1 MLSSNTGGAVL
12 IALCLGAVS
21 AHSAEGDAR
30 RNCESLK
37 NLSTHAFQVARSEWV
52 SASRMPWGPSGA
64 AVDLPA
70 HCLFQVVVDPRKSS
84 LVELSFG
91 TGIEMRLP
99 QQWNGRLLMQ
109 GGGGMNGVLN
119 PALGTVPGS
128 TSALARG
135 FAVVSSDGGHRGR
148 NALDSRFA
156 GDQQARLDFAYQSVP
171 RATREAKALVNR
183 YYGRKPEYSY
193 FMGCSTGGRE
203 AMMAAQRLPL
213 EFDGVV
219 AGNAAFN
226 FTSLVVNQIWS
237 LQAVAK
243 IAPRDAEGK
252 PDFARAF
259 SDAQLQAVS
268 SAVLKKCDALDGL
281 EDGMINDYKG
291 CKFDPAVVSCTA
303 GGVPNCLSSAQV
315 EALRQIIGGARNS
328 RGESLYGAFPWD
340 SGISS
345 AAWRGMHFGNAG
357 SVPANGTLGAETL
370 RNYVLTPAQPDMD
383 PLHFDFDRDI
393 ARTLETAATT
403 NAIATEHSTFA
414 GHGGKMIVYHGLS
427 DQGMAAE
434 PLTHWYERLTP
445 ADAKGPQSW
454 ARLFLVPGM
463 THCGGGQATDQFDML
478 AAIQA
483 WVEKGQ
489 APERV
494 VASGR
499 AFPGKTRPL
508 CPYPQVARYQ
518 GGNEAEQQSFAC
530 Q

>member
-1 MLSSNTGGAVL
+1 MFSSKASSAVL
-12 IALCLGAVS
+12 FALYLAAS
-21 AHSAEGDAR
+21 PAHAAEGNAQQR
-30 RNCESLK
+30 CESLK
-37 NLSTHAFQVARSEWV
+37 SLSTPEFQVKRSEWV
-52 SASRMPWGPSGA
+52 SASQMPVGPTGTTID
-64 AVDLPA
+64 VPA
-70 HCLFQVVVDPRKSS
+70 HCLFQVVVDPRPSG
-84 LVELSFG
+84 LEQLSYG

-99 QQWNGRLLMQ
+99 QQWNGRLMMQ

-148 NALDSRFA
+148 SPLDSRFA
-156 GDQQARLDFAYQSVP
+156 VDQQARLDFAYQSVP

-183 YYGRKPEYSY
+183 YYGRKPDYSY

-226 FTSLVVNQIWS
+226 FTNLVVNQIWS
-237 LQAVAK
+237 LQAIAK
-243 IAPRDAEGK
+243 IAPRDAAGK
-252 PDFARAF
+252 PHYARTF
-259 SDAQLQAVS
+259 SDTQLQAVS
-268 SAVLKKCDALDGL
+268 AAVLKQCDALDGL
-281 EDGMINDYKG
+281 ADGMINDYKA
-291 CKFDPAVVSCTA
+291 CKFDPAVVSCGA
-303 GGVPNCLSSAQV
+303 KGGADCLSVEQV
-315 EALRQIIGGARNS
+315 EALRKVFGGARNS

-340 SGISS
+340 TGISS

-357 SVPANGTLGAETL
+357 AVPANGTLGADTL
-370 RNYVLTPAQPDMD
+370 RNYVLTPAQPNLD
-383 PLHFDFDRDI
+383 PLQFDFDRDI
-393 ARTLETAATT
+393 ARTMESAAIT
-403 NAIATEHSTFA
+403 NAVATEHSTFA
-414 GHGGKMIVYHGLS
+414 GRGGKMIVYHGLS

-434 PLTHWYERLTP
+434 PLTKWYERLTP
-445 ADAKGPQSW
+445 ADAQGAQSW

-478 AAIQA
+478 TAIQS

-518 GGNEAEQQSFAC
+518 GGNEAEHSSFAC
-530 Q
+530 R